1 MNKQLNEIPV
11 FYAVD
16 DKYIPFLAVSL
27 GSLIANTTESN
38 NYVIKVL
45 TTGISNEN
53 IEKIKKYEK
62 ENVTIEFVNL
72 SKQLEEI
79 KDKLYTRNYFS
90 NTTYFRLFIP
100 EIYPEYNKA
109 IYIDS
114 DTVVL
119 EDIAKLYSDDMG
131 DNLISAVS
139 DGAVQS
145 IDIFK
150 DYVEKVVGVSD
161 YNYYFNAGM
170 IVMNLKELREYKF
183 QEKFLYL
190 LEKIRFE
197 VAQDQ
202 DYLNRLCKGRVK
214 LIDSS
219 WNTMPI
225 MGIQDKQP
233 KIIHYNL
240 GAKPWYFDDVP
251 YQEYFWN
258 AAEKT
263 EFYNEIRNYKNEYT
277 EEDKQRDD
285 ANSAKLIE
293 LAQKEADCVGDD
305 RINRRWLNGK

>member
-38 NYVIKVL
+38 NYAIKVL

-90 NTTYFRLFIP
+90 NTTCFRLFIP

-305 RINRRWLNGK
+305 RINRR

>member
-1 MNKQLNEIPV
+1 
-11 FYAVD
+11 
-16 DKYIPFLAVSL
+16 
-27 GSLIANTTESN
+27 
-38 NYVIKVL
+38 
-45 TTGISNEN
+45 
-53 IEKIKKYEK
+53 
-62 ENVTIEFVNL
+62 
-72 SKQLEEI
+72 
-79 KDKLYTRNYFS
+79 
-90 NTTYFRLFIP
+90 
-100 EIYPEYNKA
+100 
-109 IYIDS
+109 
-114 DTVVL
+114 
-119 EDIAKLYSDDMG
+119 MG

>member
-38 NYVIKVL
+38 NYAIKVL

-277 EEDKQRDD
+277 EEDK
-285 ANSAKLIE
+285 ANICEKYKI
-293 LAQKEADCVGDD
+293 V
-305 RINRRWLNGK
+305 

>member
-1 MNKQLNEIPV
+1 MNKQLNEITV

-38 NYVIKVL
+38 NYAIKVL

-139 DGAVQS
+139 DGVVQS

-305 RINRRWLNGK
+305 RINRR